1 MSGGSEYDTHDRSLI
16 SAVEKQTHAHTKRVC
31 GDSLLLSVSPV
42 KLQSGQCHTD
52 KQ

>member
-16 SAVEKQTHAHTKRVC
+16 SAVEKQTHTDTKRVC
-31 GDSLLLSVSPV
+31 GDSLSVSPV
-42 KLQSGQCHTD
+42 KLQSGQRHTD